1 MVMSSWRRAISVAK
15 SCWLSGL
22 SDSIRGS
29 ISTAADDRKGQNGPT
44 GVNALR
50 LVLVLVGEALVPSE
64 GPGMILIIVCV
75 FTVKAETETDPVRA
89 KNTENKTLLDGLDEF
104 AIREMLGKVLMETE
118 VDKND
123 SQCIF
128 LFST

>member
-1 MVMSSWRRAISVAK
+1 
-15 SCWLSGL
+15 
-22 SDSIRGS
+22 
-29 ISTAADDRKGQNGPT
+29 
-44 GVNALR
+44 
-50 LVLVLVGEALVPSE
+50 
-64 GPGMILIIVCV
+64 MILIIVCV